1 MLNSENYSLLLDQM
15 EPVVFATDL
24 EGKVV
29 YWNRSAQEIFG
40 LVSEEVR
47 GRPLVDIVV
56 AEGDDTIRQEIRAAL
71 YGSGSWNGELKAQRK
86 DGTLL
91 DTEVSIRLLRDA
103 KGVPIGTICVGKDI
117 TKRKKAEAA
126 LQDALREKEL
136 LLREV
141 YHRVK
146 NNLQVVLSLLN
157 LQARG
162 VKDRKTLDVLRE
174 SQNRIRSMALIHE
187 KLHQSR
193 DFTEINV
200 ADYVR
205 GLSQHFMEAY
215 RTDMDRVVLDVE
227 AADIRLDSEKAML
240 CGFIISEL
248 VSNAL
253 KHAFPEGK
261 EGRIKV
267 DLKRKG
273 KTAVVLTVSD
283 NGVGLPPGIEVKKSS
298 TLGLQLVY
306 ALVQQLSGKIEV
318 DRTTGTTFRITFS

>member
-1 MLNSENYSLLLDQM
+1 MLITVNHSLLLDQM
-15 EPVVFATDL
+15 EHSVFATDL

-29 YWNRSAQEIFG
+29 YWNQSAREVFG
-40 LVSEEVR
+40 LDPAEVR
-47 GRPLVDIVV
+47 GKLLVDVVV
-56 AEGDDTIRQEIRAAL
+56 AEGADTVQQEIGTTL
-71 YGSGSWNGELKAQRK
+71 YNSGSWNGEVKARRK

-103 KGVPIGTICVGKDI
+103 KGVPIGTVCVGKDI
-117 TKRKKAEAA
+117 TKRKKTEAA

-157 LQARG
+157 LQARR
-162 VKDRKTLDVLRE
+162 VKDKKTLDVLRE

-187 KLHQSR
+187 KLHQSG
-193 DFTEINV
+193 DFTEVNV

-205 GLSQHFMEAY
+205 GLSQHFAEAY
-215 RTDMDRVVLDVE
+215 RPDMARVALDVE
-227 AADIRLDSEKAML
+227 AADIKLDSEKAML

-261 EGRIKV
+261 DGRIKV
-267 DLKRKG
+267 DLGRKG
-273 KTAVVLTVSD
+273 KTTVILTVSD
-283 NGVGLPPGIEVKKSS
+283 NGVGLPPDLEVKKSS

-306 ALVQQLSGKIEV
+306 SLVQQLGGKIEV
-318 DRTTGTTFRITFS
+318 DRTAGTTFRITFS

>member
-1 MLNSENYSLLLDQM
+1 MLNIENYSLLLDQM
-15 EPVVFATDL
+15 EHVVFATDL
-24 EGKVV
+24 EGKIV

-40 LVSEEVR
+40 LVSEEVL
-47 GRPLVDIVV
+47 GKPLVDVV
-56 AEGDDTIRQEIRAAL
+56 VTEGADTVRQEIRSTL
-71 YGSGSWNGELKAQRK
+71 YSSGSWNGELKARRK

-157 LQARG
+157 LQARR
-162 VKDRKTLDVLRE
+162 VKDKKTLDVLRE

-193 DFTEINV
+193 DFTKINV

-205 GLSQHFMEAY
+205 ALSQHFMEAY

-267 DLKRKG
+267 DLGRKG

-298 TLGLQLVY
+298 TLGLQLVH

-318 DRTTGTTFRITFS
+318 DHTAGTTFRITFS

>member
-71 YGSGSWNGELKAQRK
+71 YGSGSWNGELKARRK

-91 DTEVSIRLLRDA
+91 DTEVSLRLLRDA

-146 NNLQVVLSLLN
+146 NNLQVILSLLN

-215 RTDMDRVVLDVE
+215 RTDMDRVGLDVE

-267 DLKRKG
+267 DLRRKG

-283 NGVGLPPGIEVKKSS
+283 NGVGLPPSIEVKKSS

-306 ALVQQLSGKIEV
+306 ALVQQLSGKIGV
-318 DRTTGTTFRITFS
+318 DRTAGTTFRITFS